1 MMRKIV
7 PAGVK
12 VTALQ
17 FDSPEALADCL
28 ARLG

>member
-1 MMRKIV
+1 MRKIV

-17 FDSPEALADCL
+17 FDNPETLADCL
-28 ARLG
+28 TKLG